1 MKNRKTKL
9 TFEYDG
15 TNYVLEFTPDSL
27 KQMERSGFSF
37 AKMQENLLTSPEELF
52 YGAFIANHRRTTRAL
67 REEIW
72 NSMCEED
79 ENGAYL
85 TDIIGEMMNEA
96 ITELNSHS
104 GNVKWSV
111 ERQ

>member
-15 TNYVLEFTPDSL
+15 QNYTLEFTPDSL
-27 KQMERSGFSF
+27 KQMERGGFNFSR
-37 AKMQENLLTSPEELF
+37 MQDAILTAPEELF
-52 YGAFIANHRRTTRAL
+52 YGAFIANHRRTTRSL

-72 NSMCEED
+72 KAMTDTDEEG
-79 ENGAYL
+79 NYL
-85 TDIIGEMMNEA
+85 SDIIGEMMSEA
-96 ITELNSHS
+96 INELNSHQ

-111 ERQ
+111 ER

>member
-1 MKNRKTKL
+1 MDNKKIKL
-9 TFEYDG
+9 HVPYEG

-27 KQMERSGFSF
+27 KQMERGGFNFSR
-37 AKMQENLLTSPEELF
+37 MQDAILTAPEELF

-72 NSMCEED
+72 KAVSDTDEEG
-79 ENGAYL
+79 NYIS
-85 TDIIGEMMNEA
+85 DIIGEMMSQA
-96 ITELNSHS
+96 INELNNHQ

-111 ERQ
+111 ER